1 MTKTICMFNQKGGVG
16 KTTTVVNLAAVMARN
31 EKKVLV
37 IDMDPQGN
45 TTTGLGF
52 QKDDIEKTI
61 YDLFFDRTNVED
73 HILHS
78 QNAKGVDLIGA
89 NSSLS
94 GLEVELIEFDKR
106 ERQLK
111 DIIQNIKKDYDFIL
125 IDCPPSLGLLSINAL
140 VASDSVLIPI
150 QCEYYALEGVS
161 ELLRTYNMVKNSLN
175 RNLTIE
181 GVLLCMFD
189 SRNNLSIEVAEEV
202 KEYFKDKVFATMIP
216 RNIKLAEAPSY
227 GLSVIDYEKNSKG
240 AKAYTRL
247 CMEIIENN
255 KDFIQ
260 KEDKEILKDTDK
272 KDKDLSKEVNVEE
285 NSNEIKEDTSVND
298 NIKESSKDVEDDL
311 SKEEKSQ
318 DNEPNTSNDDIETNK
333 ELEETNSDKESEE
346 SSETIEE
353 DLEDTDVKKN

>member
-52 QKDDIEKTI
+52 QKDDIENTI
-61 YDLFFDRTNVED
+61 YDLFFDRTNVEN

-78 QNAKGVDLIGA
+78 ENAKGVDLIGA

-94 GLEVELIEFDKR
+94 GLEVELIEFEKR

-111 DIIQNIKKDYDFIL
+111 EILQNIKKDYDFIF

-161 ELLRTYNMVKNSLN
+161 ELLKTYNMVKSSLN

-202 KEYFKDKVFATMIP
+202 KAYFKDKVFATMIP

-255 KDFIQ
+255 KNFIK
-260 KEDKEILKDTDK
+260 KEDKEIENKDTDK
-272 KDKDLSKEVNVEE
+272 KDLD
-285 NSNEIKEDTSVND
+285 
-298 NIKESSKDVEDDL
+298 SSKDENKDEKE
-311 SKEEKSQ
+311 SKEIISQEEKSSEDEKQ
-318 DNEPNTSNDDIETNK
+318 HKESNASDDKDNDETKEENLDDKDSNK
-333 ELEETNSDKESEE
+333 EVIEE
-346 SSETIEE
+346 SSETIKEKE
-353 DLEDTDVKKN
+353 DLEDKDVKKN